1 MRAESPITAFTEG
14 LCWVHLKKLNP
25 SKLGL
30 EENETAEIIADRIHR
45 CRIVW
50 ITSANSGYSV
60 SNQNPVGRDS
70 EGQRIVGKLMMG
82 PCALIGQGN
91 RKGGATVCPAVS
103 RGARTGDC
111 YR

>member
-1 MRAESPITAFTEG
+1 MVRREALLPISAFG
-14 LCWVHLKKLNP
+14 HLEKLNP

-70 EGQRIVGKLMMG
+70 EGQ
-82 PCALIGQGN
+82 N
-91 RKGGATVCPAVS
+91 RRQIDDGSLCTDWP
-103 RGARTGDC
+103 R
-111 YR
+111 